1 MYPHILI
8 YVYVVINLNCYT
20 LSRYVDPLEPG
31 LLFGWPAV
39 NPFFSKKSLTKRRD
53 LVRSCRWLVGAIPRP
68 WWCWDHHPEG
78 KRSLKTLG
86 FCNHV
91 MNNSLS
97 GKSNSIQHSV
107 YIYICIIYI
116 CDIWYQ
122 IIIYYTIILQ
132 PTNSDLPAA
141 AKLAIL
147 DFRVSLS
154 HLVKAAI
161 SNPHLLHQFRNT
173 GSECI
178 LQ

>member
-107 YIYICIIYI
+107 YIYIYVLYIYM
-116 CDIWYQ
+116 WYM
-122 IIIYYTIILQ
+122 
-132 PTNSDLPAA
+132 
-141 AKLAIL
+141 
-147 DFRVSLS
+147 
-154 HLVKAAI
+154 I
-161 SNPHLLHQFRNT
+161 SNNNILYYNIAANKQWSSSGSKTGHFGFPSQPEPSCESRNIKPPFVA
-173 GSECI
+173 SVP
-178 LQ
+178 